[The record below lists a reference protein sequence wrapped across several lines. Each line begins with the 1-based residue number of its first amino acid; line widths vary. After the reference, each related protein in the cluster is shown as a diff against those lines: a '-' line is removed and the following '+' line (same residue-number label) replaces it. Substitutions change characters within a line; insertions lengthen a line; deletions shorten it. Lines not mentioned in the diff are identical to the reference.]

1 MELKYVKAMQ
11 ENGLKLSD
19 LPEDAQTGITEINK
33 VLKGFKLLE
42 SRGRKPTQVAL
53 RKLSAMDKWVYYEI
67 LDYLHDTDNNDD
79 DMPLDADDVLNDNP
93 DNKKGDKKPKPKKPE
108 NKPVE
113 TDDDLDD
120 NNQQP
125 DALGIEIDLE
135 LDALYQSGKRDFTI
149 DEIKSQAPKA
159 YKEIWDSYEPGDE
172 NGIIT
177 SKYSFVENDK
187 ELFILKLK

>member
-19 LPEDAQTGITEINK
+19 LPEDAQTGIAEINK

-42 SRGRKPTQVAL
+42 SRGRKPTQVAM

-67 LDYLHDTDNNDD
+67 LDYLHDTDKNDD
-79 DMPLDADDVLNDNP
+79 DMPVDADDVLDGMKNDKSDGKNSN
-93 DNKKGDKKPKPKKPE
+93 DDAQ
-108 NKPVE
+108 
-113 TDDDLDD
+113 DDDD
-120 NNQQP
+120 NQP
-125 DALGIEIDLE
+125 DALGLEIDAE
-135 LDALYQSGKRDFTI
+135 LDALYQSGKREFTI
-149 DEIKSQAPKA
+149 DDIKTKARKA
-159 YKEIWDSYEPGDE
+159 YKEIWDNYEPGDE

-187 ELFILKLK
+187 ELFILKLN

>member
-1 MELKYVKAMQ
+1 MELKYVKAME

-19 LPEDAQTGITEINK
+19 LPQDAQTGIAEITK

-42 SRGRKPTQVAL
+42 TRGRKPTHVAM

-67 LDYLHDTDNNDD
+67 LDYLHDTDKNDD
-79 DMPLDADDVLNDNP
+79 DMPVDADDVLDSLKNDKS
-93 DNKKGDKKPKPKKPE
+93 DGKKPNDDAK
-108 NKPVE
+108 N
-113 TDDDLDD
+113 DDD
-120 NNQQP
+120 NQP
-125 DALGIEIDLE
+125 DALGLEIDAE
-135 LDALYQSGKRDFTI
+135 LDALYQTGKREFTI
-149 DEIKSQAPKA
+149 DEIKSKARKA
-159 YKEIWDSYEPGDE
+159 YNEIWNSYEPGDE